1 VKKIGIVGGV
11 GWRSTVEYYSEICR
25 RADAWH
31 AEKTLTGTPSTPE
44 IVIESLDLAKA
55 FALLGKD
62 ENEGSWERFDA
73 YHRGAL
79 WRLETAGA
87 DVALMAS
94 NTPHHRFNEIVR
106 GVGIPV
112 ISILDAAA
120 EECRSAGARRVLVLG
135 TALAMRSPK
144 FRAAFTKHG
153 IELVPPVNDVARAR
167 TVTLIAEL
175 QRGRV
180 KGAAVRMGKIVAAS
194 WRFPGEPVV
203 CLACTE
209 LPLAFPGF
217 TTQAS
222 FKYGGVTYINTTAA
236 HIDAVLQYVGI
247 PAEKRSPARGRSGP
261 GERKEI
267 SVVSAAA
274 TAAGRSAGTAADGS
288 AAADTA
294 ATMEAAATAAR

>member
-1 VKKIGIVGGV
+1 MKKIGIVGGV

-25 RADAWH
+25 RADRWH
-31 AEKTLTGTPSTPE
+31 KENKSAEVTSTPE

-55 FALLGKD
+55 FSLLGNDRD
-62 ENEGSWERFDA
+62 EESWERFDA

-87 DVALMAS
+87 EVAVVAS
-94 NTPHHRFNEIVR
+94 NTPHHRFSEIVR

-120 EECRSAGARRVLVLG
+120 EECRRVAARKVLVLG
-135 TALAMRSPK
+135 TALAMRSTK
-144 FRAAFTKHG
+144 FRAAFARHG
-153 IELVPPVNDVARAR
+153 IELVAPESEVARAR
-167 TVTLIAEL
+167 TVMLIEEL
-175 QRGRV
+175 QRGRL
-180 KGAAVRMGKIVAAS
+180 KGAAVRMGKIVAAG

-217 TTQAS
+217 TAQAS
-222 FKYGGVTYINTTAA
+222 FRYGGVTWINTTAA
-236 HIDAVLQYVGI
+236 HIDAVLEHVGI
-247 PAEKRSPARGRSGP
+247 YGEKRSPAQRRSGP
-261 GERKEI
+261 GAKKEF

-274 TAAGRSAGTAADGS
+274 TAGRRSPGAAAAGS
-288 AAADTA
+288 AADS
-294 ATMEAAATAAR
+294 ATPAVEAAAAAR

>member
-1 VKKIGIVGGV
+1 MKKIGIVGGV

-31 AEKTLTGTPSTPE
+31 TEKKLTGTPSIPE

-62 ENEGSWERFDA
+62 ENEESWGRFDA

-87 DVALMAS
+87 DVALLAS

-120 EECRSAGARRVLVLG
+120 EECRCAGARKVLVLG
-135 TALAMRSPK
+135 TAVAMRSAK
-144 FRAAFTKHG
+144 FRAAFAKHG
-153 IELVPPVNDVARAR
+153 IELAPPVNDVARAR

-236 HIDAVLQYVGI
+236 HIDAVLQHVGI

-261 GERKEI
+261 GGKKEF
-267 SVVSAAA
+267 SVMGAA
-274 TAAGRSAGTAADGS
+274 TAGARSAATGTGAGGAAHT
-288 AAADTA
+288 TA
-294 ATMEAAATAAR
+294 STVEAAAAVR

>member
-1 VKKIGIVGGV
+1 MKKIGIVGGV

-25 RADAWH
+25 RTDAWH
-31 AEKTLTGTPSTPE
+31 AEKKLSGAPSIPE

-62 ENEGSWERFDA
+62 EKEESWRSFDA

-87 DVALMAS
+87 DVALLAS

-112 ISILDAAA
+112 ISILDAAV
-120 EECRSAGARRVLVLG
+120 EECRRAGARKVLVLG
-135 TALAMRSPK
+135 TALAMRSGK
-144 FRAAFTKHG
+144 FRAAFATHG
-153 IELVPPVNDVARAR
+153 IELVPPVSDVARAR

-180 KGAAVRMGKIVAAS
+180 KGAAVRMGKIVASS

-217 TTQAS
+217 TNQAS

-236 HIDAVLQYVGI
+236 HIDAVLQHVGI
-247 PAEKRSPARGRSGP
+247 PPEKRSPARGRSGP
-261 GERKEI
+261 GGKKEF
-267 SVVSAAA
+267 SVMGAA
-274 TAAGRSAGTAADGS
+274 TAAAGAGS
-288 AAADTA
+288 AATATGGA
-294 ATMEAAATAAR
+294 ATTAPVEATAAAR